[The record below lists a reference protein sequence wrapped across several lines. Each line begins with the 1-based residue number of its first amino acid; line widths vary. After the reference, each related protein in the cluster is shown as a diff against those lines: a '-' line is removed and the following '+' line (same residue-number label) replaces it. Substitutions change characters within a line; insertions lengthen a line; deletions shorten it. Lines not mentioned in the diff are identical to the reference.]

1 MSDINALISALSGKD
16 MVQANNAFASLMQNK
31 LNDAID
37 DRKVQIAQSMMGV
50 DPDEEYEDEE
60 EELENDELQ
69 DVSDESDGED

>member
-16 MVQANNAFASLMQNK
+16 MVQANSAFSSLMQNK

-50 DPDEEYEDEE
+50 NPDEEYEDEE